1 MLRAHTRKD
10 NPVIRNLFKFERKH
24 KNLQLKE
31 GSLFNLIAVD
41 QEKEYIVDQTVISV
55 KENGLYFVRLENDVW
70 VNNTTHRLKRVSDG
84 TLIGTK
90 VIVESKGIIMKS
102 VFSLKKRMYNTKLQT
117 YLN

>member
-1 MLRAHTRKD
+1 MHTHVRI
-10 NPVIRNLFKFERKH
+10 IRLFEIFLNLKENI
-24 KNLQLKE
+24 KNVQLKE

-90 VIVESKGIIMKS
+90 VIVESKEIIMKS
-102 VFSLKKRMYNTKLQT
+102 VFSFTKRMYNTKLH
-117 YLN
+117 LN